1 MEASKVI
8 GASSTEIASIPA
20 KVASTGTKARRGA
33 TEWIVALLHWLLAV
47 EGWRL
52 GLLVLWSWASTK
64 PTLIELTHWLL
75 PKVIELV
82 EIWLLLLHTHSHLS
96 LTHLA
101 LSHHATLRIASLHAL
116 VHSAH
121 SCSHSTCHWDER
133 LLLLLLLL
141 AVASSE
147 LDAVK
152 GRILIVRRMRIGLV
166 HLIQVL
172 NIDRL
177 LVYI

>member
-1 MEASKVI
+1 LEPSKAIRV
-8 GASSTEIASIPA
+8 GSAEIASIPA
-20 KVASTGTKARRGA
+20 KVASTGTKASCA

-64 PTLIELTHWLL
+64 TTLIELTHWLL

-82 EIWLLLLHTHSHLS
+82 EIWLLLLHTHSHMIS
-96 LTHLA
+96 THLS
-101 LSHHATLRIASLHAL
+101 LSHHATLRIASLHGL
-116 VHSAH
+116 VHSTH
-121 SCSHSTCHWDER
+121 SSCHWYER
-133 LLLLLLLL
+133 LLLLLLL
-141 AVASSE
+141 AVASK

-152 GRILIVRRMRIGLV
+152 GRILIVCRMRIGLV

>member
-1 MEASKVI
+1 LEAPKAI
-8 GASSTEIASIPA
+8 GVGSTETTSITA
-20 KVASTGTKARRGA
+20 KVASTGTKARGT

-52 GLLVLWSWASTK
+52 GLLILWSWASTK

-82 EIWLLLLHTHSHLS
+82 EIWLLLLHTHSHLIS
-96 LTHLA
+96 THLSM
-101 LSHHATLRIASLHAL
+101 SHHATLRIASLHAL
-116 VHSAH
+116 VHSTH
-121 SCSHSTCHWDER
+121 SSCHWDER
-133 LLLLLLLL
+133 LMLLLLLL
-141 AVASSE
+141 AVASE
-147 LDAVK
+147 LDAVE